1 MHDDPGAPIPCLD
14 MASVPVAL
22 RMRAIATSRGWTWP
36 LISAALAVAGVTLL
50 ACAHQQIDL
59 ATYLL
64 GGAHAHSSNLFT
76 VTLPA
81 DNLGFT
87 YPPFSALLF
96 APFAHLPLRVCEVGF
111 SWLNLAGVFA
121 LLVVSLRAVCTSLDR
136 RTIVWWSLTLLVPV
150 LLFDP
155 VRQTFLLG
163 QINIL
168 LAVIVAADMTLELP
182 IPRGILVGLAAAIKV
197 TPIILIPYLFLTR
210 QGRSGF
216 RAIGSFCVAAL
227 VATLA
232 SPSNSWSYWTHYI
245 RDPQRA
251 GMLSWVGN
259 QGLLGAIE
267 RAIGHTVTTP
277 TTFLIVV
284 TMAAVGLLV
293 AAGAYRRSSPVLGFL
308 VVEATES
315 LANPVSWSH
324 HFIWVVLLVAWLA
337 LAEDRPRYGE
347 WYALGASLLFWAAP
361 YWWVP
366 HGPAVTFAGRGWLI
380 PVSDAYVILFIVL
393 IAGSGVRV
401 YRGSFQRPTVRRRSV
416 APSGASA

>member
-1 MHDDPGAPIPCLD
+1 MHGSPESPVPCVG
-14 MASVPVAL
+14 MASVPLAL
-22 RMRAIATSRGWTWP
+22 RMRAIASARGWAWP
-36 LISAALAVAGVTLL
+36 AVSAVVAVTGVTVLALA
-50 ACAHQQIDL
+50 HQEIDL

-64 GGAHAHSSNLFT
+64 GGAHAQSSALFR

-87 YPPFSALLF
+87 YPPFSAFLF
-96 APFAHLPLRVCEVGF
+96 APFAHLPLRVCEVAF
-111 SWLNLAGVFA
+111 SWFNLAGVFA
-121 LLVVSLRAVCTSLDR
+121 LLMVSLRAVCASLDR
-136 RTIVWWSLTLLVPV
+136 RTIVWWSLALLLPV

-168 LAVIVAADMTLELP
+168 LALLVAADMTLDLP

-197 TPIILIPYLFLTR
+197 TPIILVPYLFLTR
-210 QGRSGF
+210 QSRAGF
-216 RAIGSFCVAAL
+216 RAIGAFGAAAL
-227 VATLA
+227 VAAIA
-232 SPSNSWSYWTHYI
+232 SPANSWNYWTHYI

-251 GMLSWVGN
+251 GMLSWIGK

-267 RAIGHTVTTP
+267 RAVGHTLTTP

-284 TMAAVGLLV
+284 TTAAVGLLV

-347 WYALGASLLFWAAP
+347 WLALGVSLLFWSAP
-361 YWWVP
+361 YWWVR
-366 HGPAVTFAGRGWLI
+366 HGPAITYAGRGWLI
-380 PVSDAYVILFIVL
+380 PVSDAYVILFVVL
-393 IAGSGVRV
+393 IAGTGVRIGRAAV
-401 YRGSFQRPTVRRRSV
+401 QRPMVRRRTV

>member
-1 MHDDPGAPIPCLD
+1 MHGDPASPIRCLG
-14 MASVPVAL
+14 MASVSLAL
-22 RMRAIATSRGWTWP
+22 RMRAIASARGWVWP
-36 LISAALAVAGVTLL
+36 AISAVVAVTGVTVLALA
-50 ACAHQQIDL
+50 HQEIDL

-64 GGAHAHSSNLFT
+64 GGAHAHSSALFR

-96 APFAHLPLRVCEVGF
+96 APFAHVPLRVCEVAF
-111 SWLNLAGVFA
+111 SLFNLAGVFA
-121 LLVVSLRAVCTSLDR
+121 LLVVSLRAVCASLDR
-136 RTIVWWSLTLLVPV
+136 RTIVWWSLALLVPV

-163 QINIL
+163 QINIILAL
-168 LAVIVAADMTLELP
+168 LVAADMTLDLP
-182 IPRGILVGLAAAIKV
+182 IPRGILVGVAAAIKV
-197 TPIILIPYLFLTR
+197 TPIILVPYLFMTR
-210 QGRSGF
+210 QSRAGF
-216 RAIGSFCVAAL
+216 RAIGAFGVAAL
-227 VATLA
+227 VAALA
-232 SPSNSWSYWTHYI
+232 SPTNSWRYWTHYI

-251 GMLSWVGN
+251 GMLSWIGN

-267 RAIGHTVTTP
+267 RAIGHTLTTP
-277 TTFLIVV
+277 TTFVIVV
-284 TMAAVGLLV
+284 ATAAIGLLV

-308 VVEATES
+308 VVEASES

-347 WYALGASLLFWAAP
+347 WLALGVSLLFWSAP

-366 HGPAVTFAGRGWLI
+366 HGPEITFAGRGWLI
-380 PVSDAYVILFIVL
+380 PVSDAYVILFVAL
-393 IAGSGVRV
+393 IAGTGVRIGRSAV
-401 YRGSFQRPTVRRRSV
+401 QRPVVRRRAV
-416 APSGASA
+416 AASGASA